1 MKKLILIRHAKS
13 SWKQIHL
20 SDFDRPL
27 NKRGMKDA
35 KFMSSELSNVIN
47 SVDALFSS
55 SSNRTKLTTNFFL
68 EKIKID
74 KEKIFFLDNFYHS
87 DSDHLFNSIL
97 SLNDSYSSII
107 FVGHNPG
114 FTNITNFLL
123 GSSYYNVPTCGI
135 IIIEFVVNKWSLI
148 EKNSGKLLNKMFPKD
163 YR

>member
-1 MKKLILIRHAKS
+1 MKRLILIRHAKS

-27 NKRGMKDA
+27 NKRGMRDA
-35 KFMSSELSNVIN
+35 KFMSLQLSKIIN

-68 EKIKID
+68 EKIKINK
-74 KEKIFFLDNFYHS
+74 KEIFFLDDFYHS
-87 DSDHLFNSIL
+87 DLDHLFNSIL

-114 FTNITNFLL
+114 FTNITNFLS

-135 IIIEFVVNKWSLI
+135 IVIEFVVDKWSLI
-148 EKNSGKLLNKMFPKD
+148 TKKSGKLINKMFPKD

>member
-1 MKKLILIRHAKS
+1 MKRLILIRHAKS
-13 SWKQIHL
+13 SWKQTHL

-27 NKRGMKDA
+27 NKRGIRDA
-35 KFMSSELSNVIN
+35 KFMSLQLSKIIN

-68 EKIKID
+68 EKIKI
-74 KEKIFFLDNFYHS
+74 KNKNIFFLDDFYHS
-87 DSDHLFNSIL
+87 DLDHLFNSIL

-114 FTNITNFLL
+114 FTNITNFLS
-123 GSSYYNVPTCGI
+123 GSSYYNVPTCGVI
-135 IIIEFVVNKWSLI
+135 VIEFVVDKWSLI
-148 EKNSGKLLNKMFPKD
+148 TKKSGKLINKMFPKD